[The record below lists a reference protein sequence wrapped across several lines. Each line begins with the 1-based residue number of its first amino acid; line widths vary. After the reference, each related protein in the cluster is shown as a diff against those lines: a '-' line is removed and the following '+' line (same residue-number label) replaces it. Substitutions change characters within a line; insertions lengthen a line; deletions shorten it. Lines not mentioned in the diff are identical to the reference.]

1 MIYCCKEHVELA
13 LDVIVDE
20 YGEPPVLEL
29 IKRKEEL
36 STTCEYC
43 QNNAA
48 YIVANEYSPTKYG

>member
-20 YGEPPVLEL
+20 HETAPVL
-29 IKRKEEL
+29 KEIPEEEKL

-43 QNNAA
+43 GKPAI
-48 YIVANEYSPTKYG
+48 YIVAN